1 MKKLLQNFYLLFCFA
16 FCMHSN
22 AQSGKIL
29 SLDGTNSYMSVVDHA
44 DLDVAPGETK
54 TITCWIKTTS
64 TATARSQNVRG
75 MTASRRIVKAC
86 RVSLLPKRSTA
97 RRESRSAAR
106 SGH

>member
-64 TATARSQNVRG
+64 TATARIIAKRTNLN
-75 MTASRRIVKAC
+75 ASNPATTGI
-86 RVSLLPKRSTA
+86 TGTGY
-97 RRESRSAAR
+97 EM
-106 SGH
+106 